1 MADVTPLNI
10 VRNEFRNNSFDFFL
24 QTLKIHDQ
32 EKIEKETKTKC
43 DIVQTLQVESPR
55 LNAETKCNSGQILK
69 LEGLWSIAK
78 KGFWCKATHPSASKN
93 VKKYLEF
100 FGAW

>member
-1 MADVTPLNI
+1 M
-10 VRNEFRNNSFDFFL
+10 
-24 QTLKIHDQ
+24 KIHDQ

-55 LNAETKCNSGQILK
+55 LNAETKCDSVQILK

-78 KGFWCKATHPSASKN
+78 KGFWCKATHPSASES
-93 VKKYLEF
+93 VKKYLDI